1 MPGANVM
8 KAGGN
13 TEKYVD
19 TKRKDDVRYANI
31 LAAKGVADAV
41 RTSLGPRGMD
51 KMLSSAN
58 GDVIITNDGATI
70 LNKVSNFL
78 CLLQIIILHT
88 FCFFSLAVP
97 ILYRFVTMSAD
108 PCAPSITLVTRW
120 TCFSVSLGLSSFLPD
135 FLFGYEK
142 QD

>member
-51 KMLSSAN
+51 KMLSTAN

-70 LNKVSNFL
+70 LNKVSDFL

-88 FCFFSLAVP
+88 LCFFSLAVP
-97 ILYRFVTMSAD
+97 IF
-108 PCAPSITLVTRW
+108 
-120 TCFSVSLGLSSFLPD
+120 VSLCHNVG
-135 FLFGYEK
+135 
-142 QD
+142 